1 MALNDFACVA
11 SPVLETN
18 VISPPSYKTSKHS
31 QNISGG
37 HRKTRCPHA
46 LRENWSLKCR
56 SVASWSSLP
65 TGRNHQ
71 ITSNLTVK
79 SPSEEPQSSHRRLYQ
94 RYRPGADIRALGRA
108 RSLIP
113 IKQAFSS
120 SRSWLSEN
128 RCPARLVATIRN
140 LAAPR
145 E

>member
-79 SPSEEPQSSHRRLYQ
+79 SPSEEPHSSHRRLYQ
-94 RYRPGADIRALGRA
+94 RYRPISDMLVELRDPRIT
-108 RSLIP
+108 
-113 IKQAFSS
+113 
-120 SRSWLSEN
+120 LSGSN
-128 RCPARLVATIRN
+128 WPWPCACGVLHQ
-140 LAAPR
+140 
-145 E
+145 

>member
-94 RYRPGADIRALGRA
+94 RYRSKADI
-108 RSLIP
+108 
-113 IKQAFSS
+113 QS
-120 SRSWLSEN
+120 SRVDVRFTPVSRHYVLYWQ
-128 RCPARLVATIRN
+128 CPLMG
-140 LAAPR
+140 

>member
-94 RYRPGADIRALGRA
+94 RYRSKADVKLPNQAQRSILLIANPGCFLG
-108 RSLIP
+108 
-113 IKQAFSS
+113 
-120 SRSWLSEN
+120 
-128 RCPARLVATIRN
+128 
-140 LAAPR
+140 APS
-145 E
+145 

>member
-37 HRKTRCPHA
+37 HRKTRCTHA

-94 RYRPGADIRALGRA
+94 RYRSLADI
-108 RSLIP
+108 
-113 IKQAFSS
+113 
-120 SRSWLSEN
+120 
-128 RCPARLVATIRN
+128 
-140 LAAPR
+140 APR
-145 E
+145 TSHVRFTAESGHQSGHV

>member
-79 SPSEEPQSSHRRLYQ
+79 SASEEPQSSHRRLYQ
-94 RYRPGADIRALGRA
+94 RYRPRADI
-108 RSLIP
+108 STSKP
-113 IKQAFSS
+113 SS
-120 SRSWLSEN
+120 ATVEAAELEN
-128 RCPARLVATIRN
+128 GENPSSA
-140 LAAPR
+140 
-145 E
+145 